1 MNEEIKS
8 SSWWIKRFVVII
20 VIFISV
26 ITWLYPYSTFSV
38 YKSYSYKP
46 YDVSINGK
54 SYQEIVTDFK
64 ISYDRDLK
72 ANSDHESLTIERT

>member
-1 MNEEIKS
+1 MNDEIKS
-8 SSWWIKRFVVII
+8 NSWWVKRFVVII

-54 SYQEIVTDFK
+54 SY
-64 ISYDRDLK
+64 
-72 ANSDHESLTIERT
+72 